1 MTSPHPPRRPHP
13 ERFGLPPQ
21 TDLDR
26 YRIWDSYLTP
36 TMVDPDGTRLLR
48 DISETLPRLM
58 TASIRRFCVFL
69 HVGLG
74 TAEPATEQWVRE
86 HPETV
91 DAPLK
96 AWPER
101 ALGLIQLN
109 ASDVPGS
116 LDAINRW
123 IADGPMVGVYFP
135 GDSRNQLPCN
145 HANYDPLVTRVA
157 DLGGLIMQHTW
168 ATTGGKSHPGVST
181 PADLAELGSRF
192 PEIRFACAHAGGAWE
207 TGIRSIRASENVS
220 IETSGFDPTA
230 GFIEMATRELGECRI
245 VFGSH
250 LPSRSLG
257 TELGKVFGARISESA
272 RFRILGENLREWLT
286 PILRSKGLATEP

>member
-1 MTSPHPPRRPHP
+1 MISPRSPHQSQP

-21 TDLDR
+21 AELDR

-36 TMVDPDGTRLLR
+36 TMVDPDGTRLMR
-48 DISETLPRLM
+48 DISETLPRL
-58 TASIRRFCVFL
+58 TKASIRRFCVFL

-86 HPETV
+86 HPSEV
-91 DAPLK
+91 DAPLR

-109 ASDVPGS
+109 AADVQGS
-116 LDAINRW
+116 LNAINRW
-123 IADGPMVGVYFP
+123 IADGPMIGVYFP
-135 GDSRNQLPCN
+135 GDRRNQLPCN
-145 HANYDPLVTRVA
+145 HAHYDPLVTRVA
-157 DLGGLIMQHTW
+157 ELGGLIMQHTW
-168 ATTGGKSHPGVST
+168 ATTGGKEHPGVST
-181 PADLAELGSRF
+181 PADLAELASRF
-192 PEIRFACAHAGGAWE
+192 PQVRFACAHAGGEWE
-207 TGIRSIRASENVS
+207 TGIRSIRAYENVS

-230 GFIEMATRELGECRI
+230 GFIEMAIRELGERRI

-257 TELGKVFGARISESA
+257 TELGKVLGARISESA
-272 RFRILGENLREWLT
+272 RLRILGENLREWLA

>member
-1 MTSPHPPRRPHP
+1 MISPSVPHQSQP

-21 TDLDR
+21 AELDR

-36 TMVDPDGTRLLR
+36 TMVDPDGTRLMR
-48 DISETLPRLM
+48 DIRETLPRL
-58 TASIRRFCVFL
+58 TKASIRRFCVFL

-74 TAEPATEQWVRE
+74 TAEPATEQWVRQHLNE
-86 HPETV
+86 V
-91 DAPLK
+91 DAPLR
-96 AWPER
+96 AWPEQ
-101 ALGLIQLN
+101 AMGLIQLN
-109 ASDVPGS
+109 AADVQGS
-116 LDAINRW
+116 LNAINRW
-123 IADGPMVGVYFP
+123 IADGPMIGVYFP
-135 GDSRNQLPCN
+135 GDRRNKLPCN

-168 ATTGGKSHPGVST
+168 ATTGGKEHPGVST
-181 PADLAELGSRF
+181 PADLAELASRF
-192 PEIRFACAHAGGAWE
+192 PQVRFACAHAGGEWE
-207 TGIRSIRASENVS
+207 IGIRSIRACENVS

-230 GFIEMATRELGECRI
+230 GFIEMAIRELGERRI

-257 TELGKVFGARISESA
+257 TELGKILGARIGETA
-272 RFRILGENLREWLT
+272 RLQILGENLREWLT